1 MEKQSKTESNNTKWK
16 VQIDG
21 DKKYIDDLL
30 LVFETLNFEPSI
42 YKEGE
47 DVYLESKVFDNIVD
61 AKEISSKVKTLLTLL
76 PVVPNFRTE
85 RTIESLKI
93 VKIFHE
99 DGGTKEVYD
108 AEGNFLCKS
117 DSKETILQID
127 PMKHSSHIG
136 SVDLIQISEDG
147 KFLGGLTTIESIKNY
162 IENNRSNSDAMQ
174 KLKDYLKPLFE
185 NIVKYSEN
193 CSQEGA
199 AEEMLTILT
208 NFSSDLTTLKWIFLY
223 RIYEIIEKEVD
234 GKSKLKSKNWI
245 EPNQVE
251 LFAAVAN
258 YYYRHSKFR
267 VFKKD
272 KPPSRKMSLSEA
284 EELISTLL
292 LKYIEEKVNGESK

>member
-1 MEKQSKTESNNTKWK
+1 MEKQSKTEWK
-16 VQIDG
+16 ILIEG

-30 LVFETLNFEPSI
+30 SVFETLNFEPSI

-47 DVYLESKVFDNIVD
+47 YVYLESKVFDNIVD
-61 AKEISSKVKTLLTLL
+61 VKKILSMTKTLLALISST
-76 PVVPNFRTE
+76 NFKTE
-85 RTIESLKI
+85 RYGETLRVLKI
-93 VKIFHE
+93 LYEDENNKEEFDPNGNLTSSFKKPSGKANTLANPCLGDSAIGNESVSVSKYDNKGKI
-99 DGGTKEVYD
+99 V
-108 AEGNFLCKS
+108 
-117 DSKETILQID
+117 
-127 PMKHSSHIG
+127 
-136 SVDLIQISEDG
+136 
-147 KFLGGLTTIESIKNY
+147 GGLTTIESIKDY

-258 YYYRHSKFR
+258 YYYRHSKSR
-267 VFKKD
+267 VFEKD

-292 LKYIEEKVNGESK
+292 SKYIEEKARGERDE